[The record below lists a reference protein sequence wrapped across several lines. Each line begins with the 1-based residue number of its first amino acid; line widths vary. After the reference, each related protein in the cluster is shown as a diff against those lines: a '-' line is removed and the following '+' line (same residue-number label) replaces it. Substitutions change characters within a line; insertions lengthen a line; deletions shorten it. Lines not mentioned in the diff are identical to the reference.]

1 MDERVLVTYAS
12 VMGSTTGVARAIGDE
27 IRAGGA
33 NVHVLPV
40 NQVGAVENYRS
51 VILGSPLYE
60 GRWLEPVTLFLE
72 QHREFLST
80 IPAALFTVC
89 FNPHENADDRLLRV
103 RRYLEPILRKSPE
116 INPVEIGV
124 FTGAFN
130 SRQWALP
137 KLLAYKAKGE
147 LPPDGDY
154 RDWNA
159 IRAWARHIR
168 PLLLSKPAAAGV

>member
-12 VMGSTTGVARAIGDE
+12 VMGSTTGIARVIGDE

-33 NVHVLPV
+33 MVQVFPV
-40 NQVGAVENYRS
+40 NQVTSVENYRS
-51 VILGSPLYE
+51 VILGSPMYE

-72 QHREFLST
+72 QHRDFLSKL
-80 IPAALFTVC
+80 PVALFVVIP
-89 FNPHENADDRLLRV
+89 NLLENADDRLLRA
-103 RRYLEPILRKSPE
+103 RSYLDPMLQRPPE
-116 INPVEIGV
+116 IKPIEVGV
-124 FTGAFN
+124 FTGSFN

-137 KLLAYKAKGE
+137 TLLTLKTKGE

-168 PLLLSKPAAAGV
+168 PYLMHHPAAAGM